1 MINEDTKKAQ
11 NQFQKEKIIQ
21 LNKFFMK
28 SVIRGLVL
36 LFFTFTVSTGLLI
49 TIIKISD
56 VDQTLKISLISMVAT
71 YILTMS
77 KTMIDR
83 IITIITFLFQ
93 LLSAEQRGLNK
104 NIGIEIEEIKFEN
117 DQNNTDQ

>member
-1 MINEDTKKAQ
+1 MINEDTKKEQ

-93 LLSAEQRGLNK
+93 LLSAEQRGFNK
-104 NIGIEIEEIKFEN
+104 NIGIEIEEIEFEN

>member
-104 NIGIEIEEIKFEN
+104 NIGIEIEEIKL
-117 DQNNTDQ
+117 DRKSVV